1 MSDAGTPFDR
11 GARPSRRGDADM
23 LDRARVDAAA
33 RRGLRDAPVTRALI
47 AVNVVVFAYAVF
59 VSGSFGAAWSVPE
72 EVLKWLGA
80 NDSLSTIAD
89 SRLETLVTSCFLHA
103 SIFHLALNVLALWV
117 VAPFVE
123 RIVGPARFATLY
135 LAAGI
140 GASASSAIVGRLF
153 GTTLSV
159 GASGAICGIMGA
171 GIVLGVR
178 AEGWRSPHAIA
189 MARWL
194 LLLLAVGLVKYLRG
208 DMLQID
214 NAAHV
219 GGALAGAVA
228 AITWQGAPYARR
240 TQHAI
245 VAGCAI
251 AVAASGVIVWARDVT
266 DPYLFL
272 DVDGRTRAAYDA
284 LGAGNCAAA
293 RSAIFRAL
301 AMDPKSHVVRER
313 VRDVEAACAGLSNR
327 SIDRRGAPHVPG
339 LTP

>member
-1 MSDAGTPFDR
+1 MSDAGPPFER
-11 GARPSRRGDADM
+11 GARPSPRGDADM
-23 LDRARVDAAA
+23 LDTGRIAAA
-33 RRGLRDAPVTRALI
+33 DRRGLQDAPVTRALI

-59 VSGSFGAAWSVPE
+59 VSGSPSAAWSIPE
-72 EVLKWLGA
+72 DVLKWLGA

-89 SRLETLVTSCFLHA
+89 SRFETLVTSCFLHA

-123 RIVGPARFATLY
+123 RVVGPARFSTLY

-140 GASASSAIVGRLF
+140 GASASSAIVGRIA

-159 GASGAICGIMGA
+159 GASGAICGLMGA

-178 AEGWRSPHAIA
+178 AEGWKSPHAIA
-189 MARWL
+189 MGRWL
-194 LLLLAVGLVKYLRG
+194 VLLLVVGLVKYLRG
-208 DMLQID
+208 DMLQVD

-219 GGALAGAVA
+219 GGALSGAIV
-228 AITWQGAPYARR
+228 AITWRREPYARR

-245 VAGCAI
+245 VAGCAL
-251 AVAASGVIVWARDVT
+251 AVAASGLVVWARDVT

-284 LGAGNCAAA
+284 LGVGDCASA
-293 RSAIFRAL
+293 RTAIRRAL
-301 AMDPKSHVVRER
+301 AMDPKSAIVRER
-313 VRDVEAACAGLSNR
+313 VNDVEAACTGLENR
-327 SIDRRGAPHVPG
+327 RLDRRVPAI
-339 LTP
+339 TP

>member
-1 MSDAGTPFDR
+1 
-11 GARPSRRGDADM
+11 M
-23 LDRARVDAAA
+23 LDRARIDAAA
-33 RRGLRDAPVTRALI
+33 RQGLRDAPVTRALI
-47 AVNVVVFAYAVF
+47 AVNVAVFAYAVF
-59 VSGSFGAAWSVPE
+59 VAGSVGAAWSIPE
-72 EVLKWLGA
+72 DVLKWLGA

-103 SIFHLALNVLALWV
+103 SIFHLALNVIALWV

-123 RIVGPARFATLY
+123 RVVGPARFATLY

-159 GASGAICGIMGA
+159 GASGAICGLMGA

-178 AEGWRSPHAIA
+178 AEGWKSPHAMA

-194 LLLLAVGLVKYLRG
+194 VLLLVVGLVKYLRG
-208 DMLQID
+208 DMLQVD

-219 GGALAGAVA
+219 GGALSGAVV
-228 AITWQGAPYARR
+228 AITWRREPYARR

-245 VAGCAI
+245 VAGCAL
-251 AVAASGVIVWARDVT
+251 AVAASGLVVWARDVT

-272 DVDGRTRAAYDA
+272 DVEGRTRAAYDA
-284 LGAGNCAAA
+284 LGVGDCAAA
-293 RSAIFRAL
+293 RTAIRRAL
-301 AMDPKSHVVRER
+301 AMDPKSQIVRER
-313 VRDVEAACAGLSNR
+313 ENDIEAACTGLENR
-327 SIDRRGAPHVPG
+327 RLDRRVPAI
-339 LTP
+339 TP